1 MQELLQTINVAS
13 LVLFIVGMALITIE
27 LFVPGLGIFGGLGLV
42 ALILCI
48 VFQAKT
54 LLEGLILFLIISVLI
69 FVLALIVARSFRKGF
84 LYRSSLVLK
93 NNADKD
99 EGYISNE
106 DYSHL
111 VGKQGVSLTPLR
123 PSGMVD
129 INGER
134 ADVVTDGEFIKRG
147 EKVVVTK
154 VSGRRIIV
162 KKVEAE

>member
-1 MQELLQTINVAS
+1 MQELFEIINVAS
-13 LVLFIVGMALITIE
+13 FILFIVGMALITIE
-27 LFVPGLGIFGGLGLV
+27 LFIPGLGIFGGLGAI

-54 LLEGLILFLIISVLI
+54 LLEGLILFLIISVII

-99 EGYISNE
+99 KGYVSND

-123 PSGMVD
+123 PAGMVD
-129 INGER
+129 IDGER

-147 EKVVVTK
+147 EQLVVTK
-154 VSGRRIIV
+154 VSGRRILV
-162 KKVEAE
+162 KKVETE

>member
-1 MQELLQTINVAS
+1 MQELFEIINVAS
-13 LVLFIVGMALITIE
+13 FILFIVGMALITIE
-27 LFVPGLGIFGGLGLV
+27 LFIPGLGIFGGLGAI

-54 LLEGLILFLIISVLI
+54 LLEGLILFLIISVII

-99 EGYISNE
+99 NGYVSND

-111 VGKQGVSLTPLR
+111 VGKQGISLTPLR
-123 PSGMVD
+123 PAGMVD
-129 INGER
+129 IDGER

-147 EKVVVTK
+147 EQIVVTK
-154 VSGRRIIV
+154 VSGRRILV
-162 KKVEAE
+162 KKVETE

>member
-1 MQELLQTINVAS
+1 MQELFEIINVAS
-13 LVLFIVGMALITIE
+13 FILFIVGIALITIE
-27 LFVPGLGIFGGLGLV
+27 LFIPGLGIFGGLGAI

-54 LLEGLILFLIISVLI
+54 LLEGLILFLIISVIIL
-69 FVLALIVARSFRKGF
+69 VLALIVARSFRKGF

-99 EGYISNE
+99 EGYVSND

-129 INGER
+129 VEGER

-147 EKVVVTK
+147 EQIIITK
-154 VSGRRIIV
+154 VSGRRILV
-162 KKVEAE
+162 KKVETE